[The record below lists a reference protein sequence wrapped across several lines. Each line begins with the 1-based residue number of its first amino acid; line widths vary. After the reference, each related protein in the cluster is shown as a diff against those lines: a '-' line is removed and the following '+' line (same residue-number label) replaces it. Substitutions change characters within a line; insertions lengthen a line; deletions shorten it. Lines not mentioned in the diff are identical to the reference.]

1 MVEGVGGADGEG
13 VGAGVEAPGV
23 LTGTVD
29 GLFGHKVHEAFAGAG
44 VWVVPDVGGGVG
56 DPVTV
61 VAFDFKVFEVGGDGG
76 DVHVAAGGIVG
87 GVGVEFGLV
96 EGPVEIVGSGGL
108 EAVFGAAEV
117 GEGVFVVEVAVVVV
131 LSAAVA
137 VFGGAGDVDVIVSHG
152 DEESAEVFGPIAHGF
167 AVVGVGGDEHDL
179 ILFAVAVGVVD
190 FEGVE
195 GSAVEFEVHVA
206 AAVDAAGGDYAPH
219 EIVKGAVK
227 AVHEYEVDVILVG
240 RKDVLHVLAGK
251 HLRKPGLYIVDASQT
266 IGSHESPIKAIR
278 SKPDSSIVVGLNLV
292 KEGKAA
298 AFVSAGNT
306 GAVFYAA
313 LSILGRIKRIERPA
327 IGTILSLGATTTPS
341 LLIDS
346 GANADCRPAHLVQ
359 FAQLGN
365 TYARELFGLSSP
377 RIGLLNNGE
386 EEGKGN
392 RLAKES
398 YGLLKQTK
406 LDFIGNIQGYDL
418 ARGTTDVI
426 VTDGFTGNIILKTIE
441 GLGANWLYSL
451 VQSGQRF
458 SKAYRL
464 SRQAMHRD
472 MGVESW
478 AKKVDYRESGG
489 GALLGVDGNIV
500 IAHGRS
506 QAKAMM
512 NAIGLAKRMVER
524 HVCQKIK
531 EGMYEQPRLH
541 K

>member
-1 MVEGVGGADGEG
+1 MS
-13 VGAGVEAPGV
+13 
-23 LTGTVD
+23 
-29 GLFGHKVHEAFAGAG
+29 
-44 VWVVPDVGGGVG
+44 
-56 DPVTV
+56 
-61 VAFDFKVFEVGGDGG
+61 
-76 DVHVAAGGIVG
+76 I
-87 GVGVEFGLV
+87 
-96 EGPVEIVGSGGL
+96 
-108 EAVFGAAEV
+108 
-117 GEGVFVVEVAVVVV
+117 
-131 LSAAVA
+131 
-137 VFGGAGDVDVIVSHG
+137 
-152 DEESAEVFGPIAHGF
+152 
-167 AVVGVGGDEHDL
+167 
-179 ILFAVAVGVVD
+179 
-190 FEGVE
+190 
-195 GSAVEFEVHVA
+195 
-206 AAVDAAGGDYAPH
+206 AVDAEGGDYAPY
-219 EIVKGAVK
+219 EVVKGVIK
-227 AVHEYEVDVILVG
+227 AAQEYKVEITLVG
-240 RKDVLHVLAGK
+240 RKDILHVLAGR
-251 HLRKPGLYIVDASQT
+251 HLDRLGMTIVDADEA
-266 IGSHESPIKAIR
+266 IGFHDHPVEAVN
-278 SKPDSSIVVGLNLV
+278 SKPRSSIVVGTKLV
-292 KEGKAA
+292 KDGLAS

-327 IGTILSLGATTTPS
+327 IGTIFSLGATTTPS

-365 TYARELFGLSSP
+365 TYARELFGISSP

-398 YGLLKQTK
+398 YDLLKQTK

-489 GALLGVDGNIV
+489 GALLGVNGNVV